1 MKSLLEYFIGE
12 AASPKDEVSEP
23 TDSNKD
29 DSNKDIDADAKD
41 STADSDD
48 VASDTED
55 TSNSSDESDDS
66 TDSDSSS
73 SDEDTSTVA
82 DDGGN
87 DDSSTIAPPEEDEK
101 DKEKKL
107 LLYRS
112 LREIRANFNSISDI
126 YDTILST
133 DIPESNIPTIKLI
146 RKKIGDNIAMLDE
159 LLSNSELIKAKT
171 YAELQIIHNIYISD
185 LNTIDKNLKAFY
197 KLIKPKK

>member
-12 AASPKDEVSEP
+12 AASPKDEASEP
-23 TDSNKD
+23 TDSNND
-29 DSNKDIDADAKD
+29 DSNKDIDADSKD

-55 TSNSSDESDDS
+55 TSNSSDDSSDS
-66 TDSDSSS
+66 TDDTDTT

-87 DDSSTIAPPEEDEK
+87 DDSSSDPVPEEDPK

-107 LLYRS
+107 LLYKS
-112 LREIRANFNSISDI
+112 LREIRANFNSTADI

-133 DIPESNIPTIKLI
+133 DIPESNIPTIKVI
-146 RKKIGDNIAMLDE
+146 RKKIGDNIEMLDE
-159 LLSNSELIKAKT
+159 LLSSSELVKTKT
-171 YAELQIIHNIYISD
+171 YADLQVIHNIYLGD